1 MTSTVTSNVEGY
13 SASVIGNKS
22 ESVAGHLMTHGDVA
36 GGPVLTKDAFKISAR
51 ETVWRCNDLVV
62 CLG

>member
-1 MTSTVTSNVEGY
+1 MWACGAMSTVSLNVEGY

-22 ESVAGHLMTHGDVA
+22 ETLAGHLMTHGDVA

-51 ETVWRCNDLVV
+51 
-62 CLG
+62 